1 MAGCQAGGSEQG
13 QHGQPAR
20 PGDAGVVQDQQAAGM
35 VLGGQPGDVRILA
48 TSRCPVRPPGAQAP
62 LPFYTPEGMIG
73 CEIGEGGGNGGR

>member
-1 MAGCQAGGSEQG
+1 
-13 QHGQPAR
+13 
-20 PGDAGVVQDQQAAGM
+20 M

-73 CEIGEGGGNGGR
+73 CVIGEGGGNGR